1 MTRSWGRS
9 TSSVARGP
17 MIVVDA
23 SCAVDVLL
31 GTARSERVRSAMVD
45 HGDLV
50 APHLLDVEVTSVIRQ
65 HLRAGRIDETAAA
78 QAIEELAVLPLQRF
92 GHSPLLGRVWQ
103 LRDNLRTWD
112 ALYVALAEV
121 LDAPLLTANTRLA
134 NASGPRCS
142 LLVIS

>member
-1 MTRSWGRS
+1 M
-9 TSSVARGP
+9 A
-17 MIVVDA
+17 D
-23 SCAVDVLL
+23 D
-31 GTARSERVRSAMVD
+31 
-45 HGDLV
+45 GDLV
-50 APHLLDVEVTSVIRQ
+50 APHLLDAEVTSVIHQ
-65 HLRAGRIDETAAA
+65 HLREGRIDETAAT
-78 QAIEELAVLPLQRF
+78 QAIEELAVWPLQWF

>member
-9 TSSVARGP
+9 TSSVARGL

-31 GTARSERVRSAMVD
+31 GTSRFERVRSAMAD
-45 HGDLV
+45 DGDLV
-50 APHLLDVEVTSVIRQ
+50 APHLLDAEVTSVIHQ
-65 HLRAGRIDETAAA
+65 HLREGRIDETAAT
-78 QAIEELAVLPLQRF
+78 QAIEELAVWPLQRF